1 MHRRPD
7 RKLATLATTLAV
19 LPLLGGCVQAT
30 RHSNTMYFGTN
41 TTFGI
46 KAGASTGE
54 VPEVIVGYDRQ
65 EAVILP
71 LLANTVDKST
81 PPNNRL
87 GPCPVDK
94 PIEVS
99 GGEYAVHPCSFV
111 SIKGG
116 NLDSYSVL
124 ASFGAEFSARAQNPE
139 ASGGLAQYFSTG
151 MAAQILADRG
161 GAALVSTNKSASEG
175 ASRSAGTANLFPGTT
190 PFAVGSGKAFD
201 DKMLELRKAVR
212 DTATDQVRGKKM
224 QGLLDAVKPALPS
237 SIASS
242 ILQSCKSSAD
252 ACITAINSREA
263 LLLSTDNFE
272 AAVAGWDAY

>member
-1 MHRRPD
+1 MRSRPH
-7 RKLATLATTLAV
+7 KYLAALAL
-19 LPLLGGCVQAT
+19 LPLAAGCVQAT

-71 LLANTVDKST
+71 LLANTEDKST
-81 PPNNRL
+81 APNNRL
-87 GPCPVDK
+87 GPCPVYK
-94 PIEVS
+94 PLEVT

-124 ASFGAEFSARAQNPE
+124 ASFGAEFAARAQNPE

-175 ASRSAGTANLFPGTT
+175 ATLSAGTASLFPTET
-190 PFAVGSGKAFD
+190 PFKVGSGKAFD
-201 DKMLELRKAVR
+201 DKMVELRKAIR
-212 DTATDQVRGKKM
+212 ETSSDQSRLGKVE
-224 QGLLDAVKPALPS
+224 GFLDALKPALPLTTRNELTEKCQS
-237 SIASS
+237 SEDDCVS
-242 ILQSCKSSAD
+242 
-252 ACITAINSREA
+252 AINDRQSLLIA
-263 LLLSTDNFE
+263 LDNFE
-272 AAVAGWDAY
+272 EAVAGWNEY

>member
-1 MHRRPD
+1 MRSRSN
-7 RKLATLATTLAV
+7 RYLAALALVPLAA
-19 LPLLGGCVQAT
+19 GCVQAT

-71 LLANTVDKST
+71 LLANTVDHSQ

-87 GPCPVDK
+87 GPCPVEK
-94 PIEVS
+94 PLEVT

-124 ASFGAEFSARAQNPE
+124 ASFGAEFAARAQNPE

-175 ASRSAGTANLFPGTT
+175 ASSAAGTDKLFPTET
-190 PFAVGSGKAFD
+190 PFKIGSGKAFD
-201 DKMLELRKAVR
+201 NKMVELRKAIREVSSDDVR
-212 DTATDQVRGKKM
+212 KVKI
-224 QGLLDAVKPALPS
+224 QGFLDALEPTLPNTISAAVLDSCGTSADDCIAAVNNRQPLLLD
-237 SIASS
+237 
-242 ILQSCKSSAD
+242 
-252 ACITAINSREA
+252 
-263 LLLSTDNFE
+263 TDNFE
-272 AAVAGWDAY
+272 SAVAGWQEY